1 MKKNCSSNKAHEVVS
16 PQMYLFIFFYDFL
29 RAFSMK
35 KISLTPPGLGVPDCL
50 WTGGFTFGCVGLDQ
64 LRGLRGQMGQM
75 GQMAPNE
82 KNRSSSSL
90 QLWFFSSFQGTYGI
104 FFLFCDMKSV
114 KLFFPCGASCQ
125 RLYWKKGTWII
136 GCFLFGSKKNL
147 WGCSVGKHLS
157 DNQTNAIPKGSSL
170 IHHVRTKPSSL
181 TKKKG
186 HSAGFGAGGF
196 FHVFYWSNPTGKTF
210 ELSHEPTILPRCL
223 VFDQPWSEKKTNQSP
238 TGPKGAG
245 WKSKAKK
252 KATQCHFRFVYLLDF
267 KLLLASIFFWQFMVF
282 GVDGWPYKTTMP

>member
-1 MKKNCSSNKAHEVVS
+1 M
-16 PQMYLFIFFYDFL
+16 
-29 RAFSMK
+29 
-35 KISLTPPGLGVPDCL
+35 
-50 WTGGFTFGCVGLDQ
+50 
-64 LRGLRGQMGQM
+64 
-75 GQMAPNE
+75 
-82 KNRSSSSL
+82 
-90 QLWFFSSFQGTYGI
+90 
-104 FFLFCDMKSV
+104 
-114 KLFFPCGASCQ
+114 
-125 RLYWKKGTWII
+125 
-136 GCFLFGSKKNL
+136 
-147 WGCSVGKHLS
+147 GKHLS

-170 IHHVRTKPSSL
+170 IHHVRAKPSSL

-282 GVDGWPYKTTMP
+282 GVDG